1 MNFEIWRFE
10 DLENDAPK
18 SALELAMERL
28 RKKDADEGLVERR
41 LTDEQKAEIAEIR
54 KVYSAKIAQEEILH
68 RSKLNTTWDPDE
80 RMKLEEGYRRELQR
94 LNEERERKI
103 ERVRSSE

>member
-1 MNFEIWRFE
+1 MADE
-10 DLENDAPK
+10 APK

-28 RKKDADEGLVERR
+28 KKKDAAEGIVERS

-54 KVYSAKIAQEEILH
+54 RVYAAKIAQEEILH
-68 RSKLNTTWDPDE
+68 KSKLATTWDPDE
-80 RMKLEEGYRRELQR
+80 RINLEEGYRREIQR

-103 ERVRSSE
+103 ENTRKG